1 MASNRQ
7 LAAGRHL
14 TSVVATLLTVDAVGT
29 LALGTAYVLANRSTL
44 TGWIEDMNFETA
56 YEVEDGTVLG
66 SIQANDI
73 PHVFR
78 HEVQINEPL
87 RYVNTGNL
95 CASLFYNSAANG
107 DGTTGTPYVKFSIAR
122 AGRTFSLYVLMKSYR
137 EEYRKNKLV
146 GVLSCSSMDPQ
157 AAQTLYV

>member
-1 MASNRQ
+1 MASSRQ

-14 TSVVATLLTVDAVGT
+14 SSVVATLLTVDAVGT
-29 LALGTAYVLANRSTL
+29 LTLGTAYTLAQRSTL
-44 TGWIEDMNFETA
+44 TGWIEDMNFETS

-66 SIQANDI
+66 SIAANDI

-87 RYVNTGNL
+87 RYVSTGNL
-95 CASLFYNSAANG
+95 CAALMYNTVANG

-122 AGRTFSLYVLMKSYR
+122 AGKTFALYVLMKSYR
-137 EEYRKNKLV
+137 EEYRKNRLT
-146 GVLSCSSMDPQ
+146 GMLSCSAMDPQ
-157 AAQTLYV
+157 FAQTIYV

>member
-14 TSVVATLLTVDAVGT
+14 TSVVASLLTIDAVGT
-29 LALGTAYVLANRSTL
+29 LSLGTSYTLA
-44 TGWIEDMNFETA
+44 
-56 YEVEDGTVLG
+56 
-66 SIQANDI
+66 Q
-73 PHVFR
+73 
-78 HEVQINEPL
+78 

-95 CASLFYNSAANG
+95 CASLFYNTTANG
-107 DGTTGTPYVKFSIAR
+107 DGTTGTPYVKFAIAR

-146 GVLSCSSMDPQ
+146 GVLTCSAMDPQ
-157 AAQTLYV
+157 AAVSLYA